1 MRAGARRL
9 VAFSLTLS
17 LLLTLALA
25 AGPATAPARAASGVG
40 ASTLEIR
47 GLKRTN
53 QVLAI
58 AIAFLKLLDEL
69 AGLSH
74 DGMPPPPMPVP
85 PPPPSGGGNPGPG
98 PYPVLAPDDPPLA
111 LSVAA
116 R

>member
-1 MRAGARRL
+1 LRAGARRL
-9 VAFSLTLS
+9 VAFPLTLS

-25 AGPATAPARAASGVG
+25 AGPATAPARAASGAG
-40 ASTLEIR
+40 DTTFEIR

-53 QVLAI
+53 QVLALTI
-58 AIAFLKLLDEL
+58 ALLKLLDEL

-74 DGMPPPPMPVP
+74 DGMPPPPTPVP

>member
-9 VAFSLTLS
+9 VAFPLTLS

-40 ASTLEIR
+40 ASTLDIR

-58 AIAFLKLLDEL
+58 AVAFLKLLDEL
-69 AGLSH
+69 PGLPH
-74 DGMPPPPMPVP
+74 RGVP
-85 PPPPSGGGNPGPG
+85 PPPPGGGNPGPG
-98 PYPVLAPDDPPLA
+98 PYPLLAPDDPPLA
-111 LSVAA
+111 LSMAGS
-116 R
+116 

>member
-9 VAFSLTLS
+9 VAFPLTLS

-40 ASTLEIR
+40 ASTLDIR

-74 DGMPPPPMPVP
+74 DGMPPPPPVP

-98 PYPVLAPDDPPLA
+98 PYPLLAPDDPPLA
-111 LSVAA
+111 LSMAGS
-116 R
+116 

>member
-1 MRAGARRL
+1 LRAGARRL
-9 VAFSLTLS
+9 VAFPLTLS

-40 ASTLEIR
+40 ASTLDIR

-74 DGMPPPPMPVP
+74 DGMPPPPPVP

-98 PYPVLAPDDPPLA
+98 PYPLLAPDDPPLA
-111 LSVAA
+111 LSMAGS
-116 R
+116 

>member
-1 MRAGARRL
+1 LRVRARRL
-9 VAFSLTLS
+9 VAFTLVPS

-25 AGPATAPARAASGVG
+25 AGPATVPARAASGAG
-40 ASTLEIR
+40 DSTLEIR

-58 AIAFLKLLDEL
+58 TLALLKLLDEL

-74 DGMPPPPMPVP
+74 DGSPPPPPQVP

-111 LSVAA
+111 L
-116 R
+116 

>member
-1 MRAGARRL
+1 LRARAGRL
-9 VAFSLTLS
+9 VAWTLVSS

-25 AGPATAPARAASGVG
+25 AGPAIEPARAASGADVT
-40 ASTLEIR
+40 TL
-47 GLKRTN
+47 GLRELQRTN

-69 AGLSH
+69 AALPH
-74 DGMPPPPMPVP
+74 DGSPPPPTTVP
-85 PPPPSGGGNPGPG
+85 PPPPSGGSGGGPG

-111 LSVAA
+111 LCPAS